1 MFQEKWEKFDNV
13 PKENDRI
20 LGLSGQ
26 IGEEAYK
33 SILGKIDI

>member
-26 IGEEAYK
+26 IGVWG
-33 SILGKIDI
+33 SI